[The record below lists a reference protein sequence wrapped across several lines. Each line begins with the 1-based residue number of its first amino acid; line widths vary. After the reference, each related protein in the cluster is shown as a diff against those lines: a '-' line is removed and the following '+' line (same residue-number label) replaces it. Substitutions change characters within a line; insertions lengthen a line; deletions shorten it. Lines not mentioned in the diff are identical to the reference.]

1 MKKPL
6 LILLILLLSPLLSH
20 AQWKLLQ
27 NTAGIYYSSIRYCN
41 NRIYIMSG
49 NRVFT
54 SVNFGDTWNLYK
66 ATNRLSCIECNDNA
80 GYYIPEYGYAGI
92 YTSTNNGVTWEMI
105 FKSNAR
111 IFFVYDNYIWRQ
123 ADDSPTYVSSD
134 NGKTWDYTKT
144 DASSLWPRSFVKSG
158 DTVFC
163 SAIGDQIYR
172 LKVGKEIW
180 KKVSNGLIG
189 GTFDIFASNHS
200 VFAIPTDRYYTPVH
214 LYKFSNEM
222 NEWNIIDMDT
232 FIVNNQI
239 NDIEQVRNYYIFANS
254 KQNITITDGIHFEQ
268 ATYGLNG
275 IVNEMIIINDQIYA
289 CTDNGIYVVKIDELM
304 SYIGVSEDRQSN
316 HYFYPNPA
324 SGVLNIR
331 TEAEAGTRAKA
342 VVTDLLGNAVQS
354 VEFESCPAELQIRL
368 EGLAA
373 GTYCVT
379 VYSNGQKSKS
389 EMIIKY

>member
-1 MKKPL
+1 
-6 LILLILLLSPLLSH
+6 
-20 AQWKLLQ
+20 
-27 NTAGIYYSSIRYCN
+27 
-41 NRIYIMSG
+41 
-49 NRVFT
+49 
-54 SVNFGDTWNLYK
+54 
-66 ATNRLSCIECNDNA
+66 
-80 GYYIPEYGYAGI
+80 
-92 YTSTNNGVTWEMI
+92 
-105 FKSNAR
+105 
-111 IFFVYDNYIWRQ
+111 
-123 ADDSPTYVSSD
+123 
-134 NGKTWDYTKT
+134 
-144 DASSLWPRSFVKSG
+144 
-158 DTVFC
+158 
-163 SAIGDQIYR
+163 
-172 LKVGKEIW
+172 
-180 KKVSNGLIG
+180 
-189 GTFDIFASNHS
+189 
-200 VFAIPTDRYYTPVH
+200 
-214 LYKFSNEM
+214 M